1 MTCERTLPY
10 FERITSESLEDDSI
24 IIAAH
29 GNSIRAIVMKLLD
42 YTPDQILETE
52 IGWCNLGFLLLITI
66 KLLILKFL
74 K

>member
-42 YTPDQILETE
+42 YTLIKYLKLKLD
-52 IGWCNLGFLLLITI
+52 GANLGFLL
-66 KLLILKFL
+66 
-74 K
+74 